1 MGAKW
6 RDIMKRPVIDADE
19 CIGCGNCEQI
29 CPEVF
34 ELREDG
40 LAYVI
45 NAEPTGEL
53 EAKVDEAIEDCP
65 TAAIAWG
72 EE

>member
-1 MGAKW
+1 M
-6 RDIMKRPVIDADE
+6 RPIIDLDE
-19 CIGCGNCEQI
+19 CIGCGQCEQI
-29 CPEVF
+29 APEVF

-45 NAEPTGEL
+45 NENPSGDL
-53 EAKVDEAIEDCP
+53 IAKIDEAIEECP
-65 TAAIAWG
+65 TAAISR

>member
-1 MGAKW
+1 M
-6 RDIMKRPVIDADE
+6 RPIIDHDE
-19 CIGCGNCEQI
+19 CIGCGQCEQI
-29 CPEVF
+29 APEVF

-45 NAEPTGEL
+45 NEEPSGDL
-53 EAKVDEAIEDCP
+53 KGKVDEAIEDCP
-65 TAAIAWG
+65 TAAIGW